1 MATLNKFYC
10 FVEDLAEQKH
20 NLGSDALKL
29 MLTSGTPSFT
39 NTVKTDI
46 PEVSGIYGYPSGGVQ
61 LSNITSAQTSGVY
74 KLSADTVVITAATGV
89 IGPFR
94 NVVLYNNTHASK
106 PLISWWDYGSS
117 ISLNPGES
125 LTVNINSTSGV
136 LTIQ

>member
-29 MLTSGTPSFT
+29 MLTSGTPSLT

-46 PEVSGIYGYPSGGVQ
+46 VEISGIYGYPSGGVQ
-61 LSNITSAQTSGVY
+61 LSNVTSAQTSGIY
-74 KLSADTVVITAATGV
+74 KLNADTVVITAATGA

-94 NVVLYNNTHASK
+94 NVVLYNNTFATK

-125 LTVNINSTSGV
+125 LTLNINSTSGV